1 MTDLLLKYIDINDLE
16 GVILYC
22 FIILLISWLFSW
34 IFRKLMVLFLNK
46 SQTIIGSTNVTSL
59 RFAKNSVKFV
69 FFLIAFILIIGT
81 VPFLRRQATIIFSG
95 AGILAAII
103 GFAAQAAIS
112 NLIAGVFIV
121 IFKPFRIGDYIKLDK
136 ERVGIVV
143 DITLRH
149 TVINTFEN
157 KRLIIPNS
165 IISTE
170 SILNHT
176 IEESRVLSFNNLK
189 IGLNADI
196 DLVRQIILEEA
207 EKLEYSTVDDDNNA
221 AEVRVI
227 DIYESYIH
235 IRAYVWISEPFK
247 EFRMKCKL
255 KERVHKRFLEENIE
269 MPIPK
274 RKVIS

>member
-1 MTDLLLKYIDINDLE
+1 MTDFIRKYIDVNDIE
-16 GVILYC
+16 GIILYS
-22 FIILLISWLFSW
+22 FIILFISWLFSW
-34 IFRKLMVLFLNK
+34 VFRKLMVLLLNK
-46 SQTIIGSTNVTSL
+46 NKTITSTNVTSL
-59 RFAKNSVKFV
+59 KFV
-69 FFLIAFILIIGT
+69 TNSIKFIFFLIAFVLIFGT
-81 VPFLRRQATIIFSG
+81 VPFLRRQATLIFSG

-112 NLIAGVFIV
+112 NLIAGIFIV

-176 IEESRVLSFNNLK
+176 IEES
-189 IGLNADI
+189 
-196 DLVRQIILEEA
+196 
-207 EKLEYSTVDDDNNA
+207 
-221 AEVRVI
+221 
-227 DIYESYIH
+227 
-235 IRAYVWISEPFK
+235 
-247 EFRMKCKL
+247 
-255 KERVHKRFLEENIE
+255 
-269 MPIPK
+269 
-274 RKVIS
+274 